1 MSESS
6 NFIGDFSKFHLDPGD
21 PPPKSS
27 SGVSL
32 QPPMVDSSILMDSNH
47 LNPAPVTSSV
57 LLSSFPSASFPS
69 SDSPSTG
76 NIERSSRVFINVR
89 KNGPAES
96 KLKNYLPSFKDSPQI
111 EAAMNAFV
119 SGTCVDPK
127 FIDEAKAYIS
137 LHILNPEFEAK
148 YGKLLMNRC
157 FSKGEARKGDVNCLE
172 MEINVNSKGVKRAGV
187 EEFVSPTGI
196 NCGEDGMEM
205 VDVSREGGKKVKPSE
220 LINDDQ
226 GVRFGISQQ
235 EYNVLKQI
243 YDKLAVYGVNQ
254 TELKYVKQCAVSGK
268 EFVEQNGSLPL
279 LFPNF
284 MIGKALGKDSVSA
297 GYVVEKIKEGKF
309 TSFKEVKCEVNKVK
323 KQQIASSSNVL
334 KEGAKWSVKGR
345 VDLHSVPVVEN
356 MKFMGN
362 KGGKV
367 AGKGTYVSAVKG
379 KAKVTLEDPIE
390 YCPPVILENG
400 EKVAMIQAKFL
411 EKAEVVYKSMLYGY
425 FVGTEV
431 DLKFVR
437 FNLYKMWRRFGIIDI
452 SSNGMG
458 IFYFKFRN
466 EEGMKAVMEA
476 GPWVVAN
483 VPLCIQK
490 YEMGMNVAK
499 EEPKDIPIWVT
510 FKNLP
515 LELWNTVCICKIAS
529 CIGKPLTFDT
539 ITTNKCA
546 KLNGIG
552 GFARV
557 LIQVSAENALP
568 DCVKA
573 VYPVQG
579 IGQGGSLLVE
589 VEYQQH
595 PDRCNHCIVFG
606 HSYENCKI
614 RPVSEAEKVEKEK
627 LKTEMN
633 SVNEEIKKGKGVID
647 SDGFEYVGQKIRGG
661 KQQGLH
667 FNNGQ
672 HQVKGNYGN
681 GRNGNMGRNGSK
693 GQQWRMVGESSKQN
707 NSKHEG
713 LKHQPKKGNG
723 EMSSSRGGIDGG
735 DKVGNGS
742 PGNDKGNLKIE
753 NRFDI
758 FSSVENVDAEGEI
771 VKDHGFVGNV
781 DGKPVGNVHNHSKVK
796 PQVPNRSILT
806 RQAAAGVRLK
816 FVQLPDDGLGKEKVH
831 HGFSKADLYKYAMIF
846 NKHNPKLPK
855 EQEEEIID
863 MVLREEIPPFEV
875 FGSWSKFQTRFY
887 RQMCDTINFVKG
899 FNAISEMLEKLEGDV
914 EVESDEDVSAQAMK
928 VDGGGISDGDVI
940 MQSTNASGAA
950 VSLKTV

>member
-6 NFIGDFSKFHLDPGD
+6 IFIGDFSKFHLDPGD
-21 PPPKSS
+21 PPPKTS
-27 SGVSL
+27 SGVSI
-32 QPPMVDSSILMDSNH
+32 QPPMVDSSVLLDSIH
-47 LNPAPVTSSV
+47 PNPALVTSSV
-57 LLSSFPSASFPS
+57 LQSSFPSASFPS
-69 SDSPSTG
+69 SVSPCDG
-76 NIERSSRVFINVR
+76 NVDRSSRVFISVR
-89 KNGPAES
+89 KKGPAEGS
-96 KLKNYLPSFKDSPQI
+96 LKNCLPNFKDSPQI

-127 FIDEAKAYIS
+127 FIDEVKAFIS

-148 YGKLLMNRC
+148 YGKLLMSRC
-157 FSKGEARKGDVNCLE
+157 SSKGDNGKGDTNCME

-187 EEFVSPTGI
+187 ENFVSSSGI
-196 NCGEDGMEM
+196 DCGVDGMEI
-205 VDVSREGGKKVKPSE
+205 VDISREGGKKSRPSE
-220 LINDDQ
+220 LNTDDQ

-254 TELKYVKQCAVSGK
+254 TELKYVKQCAVNGK
-268 EFVEQNGSLPL
+268 EFVEQIGNLPL

-284 MIGKALGKDSVSA
+284 MIGKAHGKDSVSA
-297 GYVVEKIKEGKF
+297 GYVIEKIKEGKF
-309 TSFKEVKCEVNKVK
+309 ASFKEVKLEVNKVK
-323 KQQIASSSNVL
+323 KQQIASSGNVL
-334 KEGAKWSVKGR
+334 KEGAKWAAKGR
-345 VDLHSVPVVEN
+345 VDLHSVPAIEN
-356 MKFMGN
+356 MKFMGS

-367 AGKGTYVSAVKG
+367 VGKGTYVSAVKG
-379 KAKVTLEDPIE
+379 KAKVTLDDPIE

-411 EKAEVVYKSMLYGY
+411 EKAEIVYKSMLYGY

-490 YEMGMNVAK
+490 YEMGMNVVK

-546 KLNGIG
+546 NLNGIG

-557 LIQVSAENALP
+557 LVQVSAENALP
-568 DCVKA
+568 NCVKA

-579 IGQGGSLLVE
+579 IVQGGSLLVE

-595 PDRCNHCIVFG
+595 PDRCNHCVVFG
-606 HSYENCKI
+606 HSYENCKM
-614 RPVSEAEKVEKEK
+614 RPVSEAERVEKEK

-633 SVNEEIKKGKGVID
+633 SMNEEIKKGKGVID
-647 SDGFEYVGQKIRGG
+647 SDGF
-661 KQQGLH
+661 
-667 FNNGQ
+667 
-672 HQVKGNYGN
+672 
-681 GRNGNMGRNGSK
+681 
-693 GQQWRMVGESSKQN
+693 
-707 NSKHEG
+707 
-713 LKHQPKKGNG
+713 
-723 EMSSSRGGIDGG
+723 
-735 DKVGNGS
+735 
-742 PGNDKGNLKIE
+742 
-753 NRFDI
+753 DI
-758 FSSVENVDAEGEI
+758 
-771 VKDHGFVGNV
+771 
-781 DGKPVGNVHNHSKVK
+781 
-796 PQVPNRSILT
+796 
-806 RQAAAGVRLK
+806 
-816 FVQLPDDGLGKEKVH
+816 
-831 HGFSKADLYKYAMIF
+831 
-846 NKHNPKLPK
+846 
-855 EQEEEIID
+855 
-863 MVLREEIPPFEV
+863 
-875 FGSWSKFQTRFY
+875 
-887 RQMCDTINFVKG
+887 
-899 FNAISEMLEKLEGDV
+899 
-914 EVESDEDVSAQAMK
+914 
-928 VDGGGISDGDVI
+928 
-940 MQSTNASGAA
+940 
-950 VSLKTV
+950 